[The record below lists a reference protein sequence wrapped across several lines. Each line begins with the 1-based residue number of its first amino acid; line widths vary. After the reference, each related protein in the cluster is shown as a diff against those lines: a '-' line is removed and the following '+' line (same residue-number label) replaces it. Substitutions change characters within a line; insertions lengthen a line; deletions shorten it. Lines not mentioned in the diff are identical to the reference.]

1 MDMDLTMCSKRNIHN
16 RTEEDIA
23 NIIKNW
29 EETPRHYLRVDVRS
43 LLQSVAITEVS
54 IVVLF
59 VLNILT
65 RQAGRKNS
73 RYSTS

>member
-1 MDMDLTMCSKRNIHN
+1 MQVYICEMDMDLTMCTKRNIHN

-54 IVVLF
+54 IVVLC

-65 RQAGRKNS
+65 
-73 RYSTS
+73 

>member
-1 MDMDLTMCSKRNIHN
+1 MQVYICEMDMDLTMCSKRNIHN

-54 IVVLF
+54 IVVSC

-65 RQAGRKNS
+65 
-73 RYSTS
+73 

>member
-1 MDMDLTMCSKRNIHN
+1 MDLTMCSKRNIHN
-16 RTEEDIA
+16 RTEEDIG

-54 IVVLF
+54 IVMSCPEHF
-59 VLNILT
+59 DLT
-65 RQAGRKNS
+65 DRQDEQRIE
-73 RYSTS
+73 YII